1 NAIETEDTATGFA
14 RVADGGLVSMAV
26 TLGSVREI
34 TRLRFSFEH
43 LSVESCTD
51 PYEPGNEP
59 WTFDWDTPERAA
71 QAEKVW
77 AAMPSAPSG
86 FAGQL
91 AAFHAA
97 ITTGGELPVTLAD
110 ARRALELAQGWYAS
124 ARRGSPV
131 TLPITPAR

>member
-1 NAIETEDTATGFA
+1 
-14 RVADGGLVSMAV
+14 MAV

-43 LSVESCTD
+43 LSAESCTD

-59 WTFDWDTPERAA
+59 WTFDWDTPARAE
-71 QAEKVW
+71 QAEEVW
-77 AAMPSAPSG
+77 ASMPTSPSG

-97 ITTGGELPVTLAD
+97 IASGGELPVTLAD
-110 ARRALELAQGWYAS
+110 ARRALELTRGWYAS
-124 ARRGSPV
+124 ARHGTTV
-131 TLPITPAR
+131 TLPIAPTG